1 MGQGGRHIIGPCG
14 VFNLHTVKH
23 VGGGRRDERRR
34 QDRVQRDQVQRQ
46 THLRRGFVGVC
57 LEGRPRGLCLQ
68 VFVTRS
74 PDRPQFGGG
83 FADFHRLH
91 RGLIAGYPFSQIRDQ
106 RVFFGPVFARRWHVF
121 AEFRAAEFGDAADK
135 VAQDIRQI
143 LVHGGLEILPRELRI
158 RGFGRMGQQP
168 PAPVV
173 RRQDFQRLIHEHPT
187 PARGREL
194 AAVIVQ
200 IVERFDVVDQLPR
213 LLRTH
218 DRCREAER
226 VERDVVLAHELGIA
240 HVVGTFVGAPPAFP
254 IRPFARI
261 DPFLRAG
268 DVFDGGIEPDIKDL
282 ALHPRPICVAAFDR
296 HTPVQIAR
304 DTTVLQPV
312 TVMQPFLC
320 NRGGQHG
327 PVGLAV
333 DPFVQLVLHLRLT
346 QEQMLGR
353 AHLEVGS
360 TGNGRSRVDQI
371 FGV

>member
-1 MGQGGRHIIGPCG
+1 
-14 VFNLHTVKH
+14 
-23 VGGGRRDERRR
+23 
-34 QDRVQRDQVQRQ
+34 
-46 THLRRGFVGVC
+46 
-57 LEGRPRGLCLQ
+57 
-68 VFVTRS
+68 
-74 PDRPQFGGG
+74 
-83 FADFHRLH
+83 
-91 RGLIAGYPFSQIRDQ
+91 
-106 RVFFGPVFARRWHVF
+106 
-121 AEFRAAEFGDAADK
+121 
-135 VAQDIRQI
+135 
-143 LVHGGLEILPRELRI
+143 
-158 RGFGRMGQQP
+158 MGQQP

-173 RRQDFQRLIHEHPT
+173 RRQDFQRLIHEYPT

-261 DPFLRAG
+261 HPFLRAG
-268 DVFDGGIEPDIKDL
+268 DVFDGGVEPDIKDL
-282 ALHPRPICVAAFDR
+282 ALHPRPIGVAAFDR
-296 HTPVQIAR
+296 HAPVQIAC

-312 TVMQPFLC
+312 TVMQPFLRD
-320 NRGGQHG
+320 RGGQHG

-360 TGNGRSRVDQI
+360 TGNG
-371 FGV
+371 